1 VDCVRLINLVK
12 EKNILW
18 DVTADEYKLSELKP
32 FAWKEIADVLE
43 SDISLFSFCVL
54 VSA

>member
-18 DVTADEYKLSELKP
+18 DVSADEYKLSQLKP
-32 FAWKEIADVLE
+32 LAWNKIADVLE
-43 SDISLFSFCVL
+43 SDTSLCSFCVL